1 MKKDII
7 EILDF
12 EEGKNKVG
20 RPRLA
25 DAKTKRK
32 SLIIAC
38 ISFFSVILL
47 LIFGYGTLFGINMNK
62 LLGNVN
68 NNNSKKENILITD
81 INPIV
86 KDITLK
92 ENTIRKVYLTVL
104 PADSTNK
111 TIRYKS
117 ADKNI
122 ATVDENGRVRAIK
135 EGNTIIYAY
144 TTDGSLKKASFN
156 IKVIKDVKAECNFT
170 SISKASDRLNY
181 NIECKNAKVKQ
192 IEYKTLNDDYRKID
206 SKKLSDSILFSKE
219 QLENDITLKVV
230 YYPNNSKITKAQPK
244 TNTAKTTKQTSIN
257 SKTSASKNTTKPQI
271 AKKHITPLTGI
282 NYLQT
287 SKEINKILT
296 HPNSRVNYTEKMI
309 YKQNQIKKIP
319 PKLYLAHGKAGI
331 DYWTKTTAGKNA
343 ENKFFY
349 EKNYSYDGKP
359 SALIIS
365 KREGNNCRGEIQAE
379 IYVNVNDK
387 GKVTS
392 FSYNTPGVNI
402 NDIAFDYKVSTNG
415 KMEKP
420 TDYGYYNTIAT
431 LPKTTVAKL
440 TNNLQHII
448 DKKL

>member
-1 MKKDII
+1 MVSPISKNSKTVSYATAQYNAAKPNEKGKKKYIVVKGDNLWNIARTHI
-7 EILDF
+7 QKNNAKKSEISNFMYEIAKL
-12 EEGKNKVG
+12 NK
-20 RPRLA
+20 
-25 DAKTKRK
+25 K
-32 SLIIAC
+32 STVKA
-38 ISFFSVILL
+38 
-47 LIFGYGTLFGINMNK
+47 MNNLK
-62 LLGNVN
+62 VNEVLYIPN
-68 NNNSKKENILITD
+68 NNNSK
-81 INPIV
+81 
-86 KDITLK
+86 
-92 ENTIRKVYLTVL
+92 
-104 PADSTNK
+104 
-111 TIRYKS
+111 
-117 ADKNI
+117 I
-122 ATVDENGRVRAIK
+122 A
-135 EGNTIIYAY
+135 
-144 TTDGSLKKASFN
+144 
-156 IKVIKDVKAECNFT
+156 
-170 SISKASDRLNY
+170 
-181 NIECKNAKVKQ
+181 
-192 IEYKTLNDDYRKID
+192 
-206 SKKLSDSILFSKE
+206 
-219 QLENDITLKVV
+219 
-230 YYPNNSKITKAQPK
+230 KAQPK
-244 TNTAKTTKQTSIN
+244 TNTAKTTKQTPIN

-271 AKKHITPLTGI
+271 AKKQITPLTGI

-319 PKLYLAHGKAGI
+319 PKLYLAHGKAG
-331 DYWTKTTAGKNA
+331 
-343 ENKFFY
+343 
-349 EKNYSYDGKP
+349 KP

-365 KREGNNCRGEIQAE
+365 KREGNNCWGKIQAE

>member
-1 MKKDII
+1 MYEIAKLNKKSTIKAMNN
-7 EILDF
+7 L
-12 EEGKNKVG
+12 KVNEVLYI
-20 RPRLA
+20 P
-25 DAKTKRK
+25 
-32 SLIIAC
+32 
-38 ISFFSVILL
+38 
-47 LIFGYGTLFGINMNK
+47 
-62 LLGNVN
+62 N
-68 NNNSKKENILITD
+68 NNNSK
-81 INPIV
+81 
-86 KDITLK
+86 
-92 ENTIRKVYLTVL
+92 
-104 PADSTNK
+104 
-111 TIRYKS
+111 
-117 ADKNI
+117 I
-122 ATVDENGRVRAIK
+122 A
-135 EGNTIIYAY
+135 
-144 TTDGSLKKASFN
+144 
-156 IKVIKDVKAECNFT
+156 
-170 SISKASDRLNY
+170 
-181 NIECKNAKVKQ
+181 
-192 IEYKTLNDDYRKID
+192 
-206 SKKLSDSILFSKE
+206 
-219 QLENDITLKVV
+219 
-230 YYPNNSKITKAQPK
+230 KAQPK
-244 TNTAKTTKQTSIN
+244 TNTAKTTKQTQIN

-271 AKKHITPLTGI
+271 AKKQITPLTGI

-365 KREGNNCRGEIQAE
+365 KREGNKCQGAIQAE
-379 IYVNVNDK
+379 IYVTVNDK